1 MRKDMSSS
9 LTMEALQ
16 EEPFVDSALLR
27 RAGEGDYTHTF
38 IFLLQFLSRILSA
51 IFFGLYYD
59 VRDLILSLIVT
70 CLLATIHPADA
81 ADSSLV
87 PSTHTG
93 WLITVC
99 NFSFRVSV
107 TFF

>member
-1 MRKDMSSS
+1 M
-9 LTMEALQ
+9 
-16 EEPFVDSALLR
+16 DSVLLR
-27 RAGEGDYTHTF
+27 RAGEGYYTHNPPP
-38 IFLLQFLSRILSA
+38 LLQFLSRILSA

-59 VRDLILSLIVT
+59 VRDLILSLTVT
-70 CLLATIHPADA
+70 CLLATIYPADTA
-81 ADSSLV
+81 GPSLV

-93 WLITVC
+93 WLVTIC